1 MRSIDR
7 VPHPANEPHASG
19 LLTLD
24 EGHELYWEESGNP
37 DGKPLIWLHG
47 GPGSGLGSGGY
58 RRSPDP
64 AVWRIIG
71 IDQRGCGRS
80 RPLVTELGYDLATLT
95 TQRMIRDLEQVR
107 EHLGVERW
115 LVAGGSW
122 GSTLA
127 LAYAQAHPDRVE
139 ALVLIAVT
147 STSREEVDWITESVG
162 RIFPREWDAFAAASG
177 RRPGQRVVDA
187 YLERLTDPDP
197 LVREAAAQAWCAWE
211 DVHVSLAGPPAR
223 PLATEDPAF
232 QLLFATHVVHSW
244 SHSGFLGDHG
254 ILDGMPAIAHIPG
267 VLIHGRLDVSG
278 PLVTAWRLHER
289 WPASR
294 LVVVEDEGH
303 SGSAMADE
311 LAAAYASFE

>member
-1 MRSIDR
+1 M
-7 VPHPANEPHASG
+7 PHPPIEPHASG

-24 EGHELYWEESGNP
+24 DGHELYWEESGNLG
-37 DGKPLIWLHG
+37 GKPLIWLHG

-80 RPLVTELGYDLATLT
+80 RPLATDPGYDLASLT
-95 TQRMIRDLEQVR
+95 TQRMIRDIEQVR

-127 LAYAQAHPDRVE
+127 LAYALAHPDRVTGL
-139 ALVLIAVT
+139 ALIAVT
-147 STSREEVDWITESVG
+147 STSRAEVDWITESVG
-162 RIFPREWDAFAAASG
+162 RIFPREWDVFAAASA

-187 YLERLTDPDP
+187 YLERLIDPDP
-197 LVREAAAQAWCAWE
+197 AVREAAARAWCTWE
-211 DVHVSLAGPPAR
+211 DVHVSLAGPPQR
-223 PLATEDPAF
+223 PLAVEDPAF
-232 QLLFATHVVHSW
+232 RLMFATQVVQLWAHSA
-244 SHSGFLGDHG
+244 FLGDQG
-254 ILDGMPAIAHIPG
+254 ILDRMPTIAHIPG

-278 PLVTAWRLHER
+278 PLETAWRLHQR
-289 WPASR
+289 WAASR

-303 SGSAMADE
+303 GGNRMSEE
-311 LAAAYASFE
+311 LVAAYASFE